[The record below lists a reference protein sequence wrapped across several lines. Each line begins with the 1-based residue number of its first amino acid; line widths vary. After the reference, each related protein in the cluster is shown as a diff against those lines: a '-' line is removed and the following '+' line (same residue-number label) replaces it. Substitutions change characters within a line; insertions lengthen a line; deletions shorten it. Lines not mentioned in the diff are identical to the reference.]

1 LVSYL
6 LLILSVYAYGRQLSC
21 TYATVSPYGLW
32 PQFNKCSLASIDL
45 SGAYK
50 TVDHTFTGTP
60 AEKSAVTVVE
70 FTGPFNIDFLPRQVL
85 SNFANLNGLVFNDSP
100 GWPVVRNDFFPKE
113 FSVIQYLHLAVNKI
127 ETIEAD
133 AFQHLTKLKWIG
145 LGGNLLKSLPFQL
158 FRNNPDLIV
167 IWLNSYNQV
176 NSVTPDFFKN
186 LNKLHY
192 VNFSGNNRCINKVF
206 GCESVSCSVSRFEL
220 DASFSTCY
228 SNCLSDGE
236 CAAKSGKLDNLSQ
249 EEIEKNLGL
258 IIRGISNKFEEM
270 SKGMKVQ
277 HDTIESLGNN
287 LTLLIETHDS
297 ELKSLKQE
305 VANLERKL
313 SKLFKKEFD
322 EFVTKLN
329 EGA

>member
-1 LVSYL
+1 M
-6 LLILSVYAYGRQLSC
+6 LILSVYAYGRQLSC

-32 PQFNKCSLASIDL
+32 PRFNKCRLASVDL

-50 TVDHTFTGTP
+50 TVHHTFTGTP
-60 AEKSAVTVVE
+60 AQKSAVTVVE
-70 FTGPFNIDFLPRQVL
+70 FTVPLNIEFLPRQVL
-85 SNFANLNGLVFNDSP
+85 SNFHNLNGLVINDSP

-113 FSVIQYLHLAVNKI
+113 FSVIQYLHLANNKI

-133 AFQHLTKLKWIG
+133 AFQHLTKLKWLG

-228 SNCLSDGE
+228 SNCFSDGE
-236 CAAKSGKLDNLSQ
+236 CAAKSEKLDALVPSKTETSECDANLL
-249 EEIEKNLGL
+249 KV
-258 IIRGISNKFEEM
+258 ISNKFEEM

-277 HDTIESLGNN
+277 QDTIESLGNN